1 MHVLVVHVWVGEYT
15 LYVYVAERS
24 IITLRETLNH
34 FLLLSIGFGSC
45 AEREAEMIF
54 LKLRLCR
61 DHSAAL
67 YLLEMTKAGMFGLA
81 SALSK
86 HVSC

>member
-15 LYVYVAERS
+15 LYVYVPERS
-24 IITLRETLNH
+24 IITLKENIESFPTLIYRIWILCWKGN
-34 FLLLSIGFGSC
+34 
-45 AEREAEMIF
+45 RNDF
-54 LKLRLCR
+54 LKLQLCWE
-61 DHSAAL
+61 HSAAL